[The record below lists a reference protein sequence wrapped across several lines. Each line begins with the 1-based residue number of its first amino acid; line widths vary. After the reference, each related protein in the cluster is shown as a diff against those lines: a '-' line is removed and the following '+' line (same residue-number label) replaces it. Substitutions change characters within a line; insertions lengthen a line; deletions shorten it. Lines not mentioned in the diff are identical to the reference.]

1 MASYTDEHLLKDLTE
16 HIIPYADSLGMN
28 EQELPNV
35 FAILSQDSISIVSD
49 AYPRVATTLDTM
61 RKVFKWVV
69 SSSTTLSLALFS
81 AVQIT
86 FWAEFKA

>member
-1 MASYTDEHLLKDLTE
+1 LKIRDQMQKTTMDTRIHFEMASYTDEHLLKDLTE

-61 RKVFKWVV
+61 RNVFK
-69 SSSTTLSLALFS
+69 
-81 AVQIT
+81 
-86 FWAEFKA
+86 